1 MQSRSIHRPF
11 SFSFSQRERE
21 CGSHRLSLLVGLE
34 FRAVQDAAREVPEDE
49 LVVLAYAAEAVCPAI
64 TADVVECD
72 GGDEGRVTLTSGYHS
87 LFPRRIYIDEIV
99 LAACLQSNGNVSTVK
114 GNIDDGCVSL
124 TIMKRPS
131 GDHATQVREP
141 K

>member
-1 MQSRSIHRPF
+1 MWIGKGRTY
-11 SFSFSQRERE
+11 
-21 CGSHRLSLLVGLE
+21 
-34 FRAVQDAAREVPEDE
+34 EDE

-87 LFPRRIYIDEIV
+87 LFPRRIDIDEIV
-99 LAACLQSNGNVSTVK
+99 LAACLQSNGNISTVK
-114 GNIDDGCVSL
+114 DNIDKCVRL

-131 GDHATQVREP
+131 GDHATQVSEP